1 MSTGFNS
8 LQVQTVHNM
17 FFNTVGKDKCFLM
30 FWGHL
35 RLNLKKNLCANHFFL
50 VLTDLDLIFR
60 PCKQSFRDDSS
71 REYRL

>member
-17 FFNTVGKDKCFLM
+17 FLVGKDKGFLM
-30 FWGHL
+30 FLGHL